1 MHWYICQLHVNEL
14 NLREVYVKL
23 DGTTTDS
30 KSFSGPIG
38 KMVAG
43 AVETAP
49 VVDFNPVPGGVES
62 ADSDVLLQL
71 SHGQSLLYQL
81 AVGVQSGHVP
91 ASVAN
96 RKIGP
101 LNHARWLTLACRV
114 LRVYVSHTLPPED
127 LVLLVCFIVGTML
140 SCCST

>member
-23 DGTTTDS
+23 DRTTTDS

-49 VVDFNPVPGGVES
+49 VVDFNPV
-62 ADSDVLLQL
+62 
-71 SHGQSLLYQL
+71 
-81 AVGVQSGHVP
+81 
-91 ASVAN
+91 
-96 RKIGP
+96 
-101 LNHARWLTLACRV
+101 
-114 LRVYVSHTLPPED
+114 
-127 LVLLVCFIVGTML
+127 
-140 SCCST
+140 

>member
-23 DGTTTDS
+23 DGTTTGP
-30 KSFSGPIG
+30 KSFSELIG
-38 KMVAG
+38 KTVAG

-49 VVDFNPVPGGVES
+49 VVDFNPVPSGVES

-81 AVGVQSGHVP
+81 AVGVQSGHVTV
-91 ASVAN
+91 SVAN
-96 RKIGP
+96 RKIET
-101 LNHARWLTLACRV
+101 LNHARNTRNTESRTVVDFGLPSPVRV
-114 LRVYVSHTLPPED
+114 
-127 LVLLVCFIVGTML
+127 CIVHMHRR
-140 SCCST
+140 S